1 MSDNTKRISKDRYY
15 LDIAKSVL
23 DRSTCLRRKYG
34 AIIVNNDEI
43 ISTGYNGAPRGE
55 QNCIDCGYCERERL
69 NIPKGERYE
78 LCLDGETVIKLLN
91 GEYKTIRQLCDEDA
105 RDFWV
110 YAIDTNTGKIVPAKA
125 TYARVTGHSREMVRV
140 TFDNGKSV
148 VCTPDH
154 QFLMRNC
161 RYKKAE
167 DLKYEDS
174 ITPMYYNFA
183 RNSGYESICNTI
195 SMQKGGDQIPKL
207 KTILK
212 YFDNLDDAI
221 EEARTYNHKVVSVE
235 KIEYDGPVY
244 DLYVP
249 EFNNFAI
256 DLGDNSCIFVHNC
269 VAVHAEQN
277 AIISAARRDMIGGTM
292 YIVGQNVSDGTLANP
307 SPCMICRRLILNSG
321 ITRVVGLFDNN
332 EVKDIDIWNMK

>member
-1 MSDNTKRISKDRYY
+1 MSNNTKRISKDRYY

-23 DRSTCLRRKYG
+23 ERSTCLRRKYG

-78 LCLDGETVIKLLN
+78 L
-91 GEYKTIRQLCDEDA
+91 
-105 RDFWV
+105 
-110 YAIDTNTGKIVPAKA
+110 
-125 TYARVTGHSREMVRV
+125 
-140 TFDNGKSV
+140 
-148 VCTPDH
+148 
-154 QFLMRNC
+154 
-161 RYKKAE
+161 
-167 DLKYEDS
+167 
-174 ITPMYYNFA
+174 
-183 RNSGYESICNTI
+183 
-195 SMQKGGDQIPKL
+195 
-207 KTILK
+207 
-212 YFDNLDDAI
+212 
-221 EEARTYNHKVVSVE
+221 
-235 KIEYDGPVY
+235 
-244 DLYVP
+244 
-249 EFNNFAI
+249 
-256 DLGDNSCIFVHNC
+256 C

-332 EVKDIDIWNMK
+332 EVKDIDIWNIK